1 MRLRA
6 LISISETT
14 SEILHS
20 DAPAII
26 TNQAAIPFLVANR
39 AAAKNILL
47 VTHSS
52 QRATE
57 LTAQLN
63 DLMTGVLEFPAW
75 ETLPHEKLSPNSD
88 TVAKRINTL
97 LHLDDA
103 KVIVTTA
110 RALIQPIISTALQLP
125 LLKLER
131 GQEFDFSKLISEL
144 VLRAY
149 NRVDMVE
156 RRGDFAVRGGIIDI
170 FPPLADHPIRIE
182 FFGDEIDEMK
192 YFEIGDQRS
201 FAGVIGAIELIPCRE
216 VIITDQVQQRA
227 RELKVKYP
235 EILEMCNKIESGIYV
250 DGIESLAG
258 VLTEEL
264 GNLLEYLPAN
274 YEVVLLDEERIKS
287 RVQDLID
294 TNQEFLAAAWSN
306 VSLTVKGEESK
317 TLIPLRDELQSGAF
331 VSLQNLMTIAEQR
344 NITWRSFNSF
354 GFEDDPQ
361 ITQFTEV
368 EPYRNKVEKVISDLT
383 QYLKDGYLIVISLP
397 GHGLMERYRD
407 LFQEANL
414 PAVLKESID
423 TQLVRGNIYLVSSA
437 MQTGLIDETHKLLLI
452 TESEITG
459 SRDARITS
467 TRMPSRRKK
476 SIDPLEL
483 KSGDYVVHEQH
494 GVGRYIELVQRTVAG
509 ASREYLVIEYAASKR
524 GQPAD
529 RIYVPTDAL
538 EQITRYVGGE
548 TPAVHRIGGSDWI
561 KAKSRAK
568 KAVKEIAGELIR
580 LYAARTSSPGFAFSP
595 DTTWQR
601 ELEDSFAYVETPDQ
615 LVTINEVKSD
625 MEKPYPMD
633 RIICGDV
640 GYGKTEIAIRA
651 AFKAVQDG
659 KQVAVL
665 VPTTLLAQ
673 QHFAT
678 FSQRYTGFPVKVAG
692 LSRFNSAKEVSEV
705 LQELAAGSV
714 DVVIGTHR
722 LLSDDISFR
731 DLGLIIVDEEQRFG
745 VEHKEKLKKLRASVD
760 VLAMSATP
768 IPRTLEM
775 AITGIREMS
784 TIATPPEERHPVL
797 TYVGA
802 YDDKQVKA
810 AIHRELLRDG
820 QVFYIHNRVES
831 IDEVAA
837 RIRRLVPEAR
847 VAVAH
852 GQMNES
858 ALEQVVVAFWNKE
871 FDVLVA
877 TTIVEN
883 GIDVAN
889 ANTLIVERSDVFGLS
904 QLHQLRGR
912 VGRGRERAYAY
923 FLYPADKPLTELA
936 LDRLTT
942 IAKNTELGAGMQVA
956 LKDLEIRGAGNLL
969 GGEQSGHI
977 ADVGFD
983 LYMRMV
989 GEAVNDYKRGVID
1002 GVEEQ
1007 FECKVELPIT
1017 AHLSAEYV
1025 PADRLRLDLYRR
1037 LADAKNTDEIE
1048 EIRAELEDR
1057 FGTLPAEAKSL
1068 LRVAQLR
1075 TYVKAHGITDFAVQG
1090 KYVKVAPLA
1099 PTESLELKINRL
1111 YPGSIV
1117 KSVTKAVLIARPQSA
1132 AWDSAG
1138 DEIGDTSLLDW
1149 AFELAQTLLERPIRK

>member
-1 MRLRA
+1 MTMRA
-6 LISISETT
+6 LVSLSETT
-14 SEILHS
+14 LDVLKSNAES
-20 DAPAII
+20 II
-26 TNQAAIPFLVANR
+26 TNQAAIPFLVANQV
-39 AAAKNILL
+39 KENQVL
-47 VTHSS
+47 VVAHSS

-57 LTAQLN
+57 LASELSELV
-63 DLMTGVLEFPAW
+63 DGVMEFPAW

-97 LHLDDA
+97 LNIENS
-103 KVIVTTA
+103 KVVVTSA
-110 RALIQPIISTALQLP
+110 RALIQPIISAAIKLP
-125 LLKLER
+125 LLTIDR
-131 GQEFDFSKLISEL
+131 GREFDFAKFIQEL
-144 VLRAY
+144 VFRAY

-156 RRGDFAVRGGIIDI
+156 RRGDFAVRGGIIDV

-182 FFGDEIDEMK
+182 FFGDEIEEIK
-192 YFEIGDQRS
+192 YFEISDQRT
-201 FAGVIGAIELIPCRE
+201 FAAVTDEVTLIPCRE
-216 VIITDQVQQRA
+216 VLIDEQVKQKA
-227 RELKVKYP
+227 SKLKLQYP
-235 EILEMCNKIESGIYV
+235 ELLEMCNKIESGIYV
-250 DGIESLAG
+250 EGIESLAG
-258 VLTEEL
+258 VLAPEF
-264 GNLLEYLPAN
+264 NS
-274 YEVVLLDEERIKS
+274 LLDYLSKDCEIIFLEQERIRS
-287 RVQDLID
+287 RVQDLIN

-306 VSLTVKGEESK
+306 IALTSKGENTK
-317 TLIPLRDELQSGAF
+317 TLVPLRNELQIGAF
-331 VSLQNLMTIAEQR
+331 LELTELQNIAHEKGML
-344 NITWRSFNSF
+344 WRSFSSF
-354 GFEDDPQ
+354 GYEDDPE
-361 ITQFTEV
+361 IKQFGEID
-368 EPYRNKVEKVISDLT
+368 PYRNKIEKVIADLKS
-383 QYLKDGYLIVISLP
+383 YLNQGFLIVISLQ
-397 GHGLMERYRD
+397 GHGLQERYRD
-407 LFQEANL
+407 ILQEADI
-414 PAVLKESID
+414 PAVLKAGVD
-423 TQLVRGNIYLVSSA
+423 NQLVRSSVYLVTSA
-437 MQTGLIDETHKLLLI
+437 LKNGFVDESNKILFL
-452 TESEITG
+452 TEGEITG
-459 SRDARITS
+459 TRDSRITA

-476 SIDPLEL
+476 TIDPLEL

-494 GVGRYIELVQRTVAG
+494 GVGRYVELVQRTVAG

-548 TPAVHRIGGSDWI
+548 TPAVHRIGGGDWV

-615 LVTINEVKSD
+615 LVTINEVKAD

-678 FSQRYTGFPVKVAG
+678 FSSRYAGFPIKVAA
-692 LSRFNSAKEVSEV
+692 LSRFNTSKEINEV
-705 LQELAAGSV
+705 LKELSAGSV

-722 LLSDDISFR
+722 LLSEDVTFR

-802 YDDKQVKA
+802 YDDKQVAA

-831 IDEVAA
+831 IDEVATK
-837 RIRRLVPEAR
+837 IRKLVPEAR
-847 VAVAH
+847 VAIAH

-871 FDVLVA
+871 FDVLVS

-889 ANTLIVERSDVFGLS
+889 ANTLIVERADVFGLS

-912 VGRGRERAYAY
+912 VGRSRERAYAY
-923 FLYPADKPLTELA
+923 FLYPADKPLSELA

-1002 GVEEQ
+1002 GVEDNQ
-1007 FECKVELPIT
+1007 ECKVELPIT

-1037 LADAKNTDEIE
+1037 LADAKDDAAINAIRE
-1048 EIRAELEDR
+1048 ELQDR
-1057 FGTLPAEAKSL
+1057 FGPLPHEAQAL
-1068 LRVAQLR
+1068 LRIAQLR
-1075 TYVKAHGITDFAVQG
+1075 TYVKGHGITDFAVQG
-1090 KYVKVAPLA
+1090 RFVKVAPFA
-1099 PTESLELKINRL
+1099 PTESMELKINRL

-1117 KSVTKAVLIARPQSA
+1117 KSVTKVVLISRPQSA
-1132 AWDSAG
+1132 AWESES